1 MVMRLFKIIS
11 VSLAAVTAAGISTA
25 AFAAETEGSGIAA
38 TSGEKGVVTYTFT
51 EDITSV
57 GTHTSSD
64 GALVVNI
71 QKEEYTN
78 SKGNA
83 WQTSFDE
90 NKLYLGGEK
99 ASNGD
104 NTVMPNKVTNE
115 PKETGDYV
123 VYTVP
128 EDGTIS
134 GISTQ
139 ISWFLNIAG
148 ETCDLYTYDSNPTIS
163 VKAGDTV
170 QFGTRKSESFIK
182 SITFTP
188 DTYDESYTF
197 DITADEL
204 ADKTLSVAYGSDT
217 KEKPLSKLIATQTNG
232 EGNVMLTGIRFTDI
246 PKDVTISSVVIK

>member
-1 MVMRLFKIIS
+1 MRLFKIIS
-11 VSLAAVTAAGISTA
+11 VSLAAVTAVGISTA

-71 QKEEYTN
+71 RTTDENTE
-78 SKGNA
+78 
-83 WQTSFDE
+83 WLTSFS
-90 NKLYLGGEK
+90 NGQLYLGGEK
-99 ASNGD
+99 ASNG
-104 NTVMPNKVTNE
+104 NGTTVRNE
-115 PKETGDYV
+115 PKNAGDYV

-139 ISWFLNIAG
+139 ISWFLNIADK
-148 ETCDLYTYDSNPTIS
+148 TCDLYTFDSNPTIS

-170 QFGTRKSESFIK
+170 QLGTRKRESFIE

-197 DITADEL
+197 DIAADEL
-204 ADKTLSVAYGSDT
+204 ADKTLSVTYGSDT

-246 PKDVTISSVVIK
+246 PKDVAISSVVIK

>member
-1 MVMRLFKIIS
+1 MRLFKIIS

-71 QKEEYTN
+71 RT
-78 SKGNA
+78 
-83 WQTSFDE
+83 TDE
-90 NKLYLGGEK
+90 NKRCKTNFSNESLNFGRSGTAKVDSKNEK
-99 ASNGD
+99 IYAPED
-104 NTVMPNKVTNE
+104 V
-115 PKETGDYV
+115 GDYV

-128 EDGTIS
+128 DNGMVTGELDDIAWFVNLNKDAGT
-134 GISTQ
+134 
-139 ISWFLNIAG
+139 
-148 ETCDLYTYDSNPTIS
+148 
-163 VKAGDTV
+163 
-170 QFGTRKSESFIK
+170 FGTYGYKSTKELNLTVKKGDIVKFGARTDSSYIK

-197 DITADEL
+197 DIAADEL
-204 ADKTLSVAYGSDT
+204 ADRTLSVTYGSDT

-246 PKDVTISSVVIK
+246 PKDVAISSVVIK